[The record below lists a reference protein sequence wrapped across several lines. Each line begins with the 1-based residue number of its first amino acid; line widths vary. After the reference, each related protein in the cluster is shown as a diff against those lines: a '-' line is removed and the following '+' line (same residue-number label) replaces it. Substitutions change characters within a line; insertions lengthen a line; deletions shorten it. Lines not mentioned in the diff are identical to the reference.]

1 MERSAGTDLL
11 TIETYVP
18 TKKQEIFH
26 NAPQKYKLY
35 GGAMGGGKSVALCVE
50 AIRLSVEYPGN
61 VGYICRKTFRDFK
74 KSTLVTLMD
83 LLPTSLIERYNKVDG
98 EIHLVNGS
106 LILCGDLEQTEK
118 LKSLNLGWFGI
129 DEASEAS
136 NELFLMLSSRL
147 RMKLPNIQYYGLL
160 TSNPEPGWL
169 KDRFVDPQ
177 IIGRPKPNHLFIPS
191 LPSEN
196 PHLPEGY
203 LEDLIKEFPPLWRIK
218 YLEGSWDVFDS
229 QIFKPDWFH
238 KSDLV
243 NGNLPEMA
251 AYFVAVDPA
260 IGESEDNDE
269 TSITTVGIDYDNI
282 IHEVETRTGRWS
294 FNDIVM
300 QCEAVN
306 MTYKPDVFGVE
317 YVAFQKALG
326 DVLSSRGVPVAPL
339 KADRDKVR
347 RAIAVTDLME
357 KGRVK
362 INTYKLQKQMLEFPN
377 GEHDDSVDSMVY
389 CLKMVKTMSQDNYLR
404 KKDRYIGLDARSKE
418 FWKSHDEEI
427 QKILG
432 NDETELEKELL
443 GMIDADYK
451 N

>member
-1 MERSAGTDLL
+1 MGQEYSYDIL
-11 TIETYVP
+11 TVESYVP
-18 TKKQEIFH
+18 THKQEIFH
-26 NAPQKYKLY
+26 NAPHKFKLY

-50 AIRLSVEYPGN
+50 VIRLSVEYPGN

-74 KSTLVTLMD
+74 KTTLVTLMD
-83 LLPTSLIERYNKVDG
+83 LLPTNLIEKYNKVDG
-98 EIHLVNGS
+98 EIHLINGS

-136 NELFLMLSSRL
+136 NEIFLMLSSRL
-147 RMKLPNIQYYGLL
+147 RLKLPGIQYFGLMA
-160 TSNPEPGWL
+160 SNPEPGWL

-177 IIGRPKPNHLFIPS
+177 MHGRPKVNHIFVPS

-203 LEDLIKEFPPLWRIK
+203 LEDLIKEFPPLWRTK

-229 QIFKPDWFH
+229 QIFKPDWF
-238 KSDLV
+238 KKDEE
-243 NGNLPEMA
+243 LPEMA
-251 AYFVAVDPA
+251 VYFIAVDPA

-269 TSITTVGIDYDNI
+269 TAICCVGIDYENN
-282 IHEVETRTGRWS
+282 IHEIETRFGRWS
-294 FNDIVM
+294 FNDIVLN
-300 QCEAVN
+300 CEAMN
-306 MTYKPDVFGVE
+306 TKYKAEVFGVE

-326 DVLSSRGVPVAPL
+326 DVLASRGITVSPL

-357 KGRVK
+357 KGKVF
-362 INTYKLQKQMLEFPN
+362 INTYKLQKQMLEFPK
-377 GEHDDSVDSMVY
+377 GEHDDGVDSFVY
-389 CLKMVKTMSQDNYLR
+389 CLKMVKTMSQDKYIKEKN
-404 KKDRYIGLDARSKE
+404 RYAGLDARSKE
-418 FWKSHDEEI
+418 FWERHDEEI
-427 QKILG
+427 KKLMG
-432 NDETELEKELL
+432 DNHSDLENELL
-443 GMIDADYK
+443 DMINTDF